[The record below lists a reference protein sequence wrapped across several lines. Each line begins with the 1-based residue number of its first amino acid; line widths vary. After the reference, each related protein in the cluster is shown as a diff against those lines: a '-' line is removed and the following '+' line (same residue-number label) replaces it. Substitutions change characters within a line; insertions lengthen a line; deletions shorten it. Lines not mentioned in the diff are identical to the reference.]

1 LKNGKPN
8 ACYIFNQRFDLL
20 KMKHLLTILFALICQ
35 GPLSAQTS
43 HNMVSLGNWHDP
55 TLPFDRIRY
64 NDVWGYAAN
73 GREYALIGS
82 REFVH
87 ILDVTDPNNITEIAR
102 LNDAMNSSS
111 IWRDIKVY
119 GDYAYCVTDIQ
130 ANDGLQIIDLSNLPN
145 SAEIIYRS
153 DDEFGQCHNLF
164 IDTTASP
171 VRLYAFGTN
180 SPAAND
186 GYFAYSLAD
195 PTSPDLIAT
204 VDLTDN
210 GRYMH
215 DAFVVNDTMYGNSES
230 RGLYV
235 YDVSDVTAPVEIGR
249 LFNYTESGY
258 NHSCWRSANGKYLA
272 MCDETTNRGVKI
284 VNVEDPGDMELE
296 SVFRSTLLAPNLASL
311 AHNPFYMGDSLVV
324 LSYYGDGVQVWDVR
338 DPADPQRLAYY
349 DTTPTGTGYTD
360 GAWGAYPYLPS
371 GNILVSDEITG
382 LYVVRVNDFNSLP
395 VEYLNWKVASD
406 SKHSQLTWS
415 TSEEIDNLGWDVEH
429 ATSRG
434 TFSPIGFVE
443 AGDGVYAFTH
453 EAPGEG
459 LHYYRLRQ
467 LDYDGTETLSEV
479 KTVFFAGNE
488 DQVTAYP
495 NPAQIGTNIR
505 LQGLDPEVNWTL
517 INLEGKSVYAGQ
529 GKTIPGQALP
539 AGIYFLKAGG
549 KVVSKVV
556 VAE

>member
-1 LKNGKPN
+1 
-8 ACYIFNQRFDLL
+8 
-20 KMKHLLTILFALICQ
+20 MKYLLTFLFAFLCQ
-35 GPLSAQTS
+35 SPLLAQTS
-43 HNMVSLGNWHDP
+43 LNMTSLGNWHDA
-55 TLPFDRIRY
+55 TLPFNRVRY

-87 ILDVTDPNNITEIAR
+87 ILDVTDPNNITEIER
-102 LNDAMNSSS
+102 LNDAPNSSS
-111 IWRDIKVY
+111 TWRDIKVY
-119 GDYAYCVTDIQ
+119 GNYAYCVTDIQ
-130 ANDGLQIIDLSNLPN
+130 ANDGLQIIDLSNLPT

-153 DDEFGQCHNLF
+153 TDEFEQCHNIF

-180 SPAAND
+180 SAAANE

-195 PTSPDLIAT
+195 PTDPELIAT

-210 GRYMH
+210 GQYMH
-215 DAFVVNDTMYGNSES
+215 DAFVINDTMYGNSEG

-235 YDVSDVTAPVEIGR
+235 YDVSDVTNPMELGVLSNYVEA
-249 LFNYTESGY
+249 GY

-272 MCDETTNRGVKI
+272 MCDETSNRGVKI
-284 VNVEDPGDMELE
+284 VNVEDPMDMEVVGL
-296 SVFRSTLLAPNLASL
+296 FRSTLLAPNLASL

-338 DPADPQRLAYY
+338 DPTNPQRLAYY
-349 DTTPTGTGYTD
+349 DTTPTGTGYSD

-395 VEYLNWKVASD
+395 VEYLNWEAESD
-406 SKHSQLTWS
+406 GKHSQLSWS
-415 TSEEIDNLGWDVEH
+415 TSEEADNLGWEVEH
-429 ATSRG
+429 SVSRG
-434 TFSPIGFVE
+434 AFAPIDFVE
-443 AGDGVYAFTH
+443 AGDGTYAFTH

-467 LDYDGTETLSEV
+467 RDYDGTESLSEV
-479 KTVFFAGNE
+479 KTIFFAGGE
-488 DQVTAYP
+488 DQVTAFP
-495 NPAQIGTNIR
+495 NPGRAGTDIR
-505 LQGLDPEVNWTL
+505 LRGLSPQANWTL
-517 INLEGKSVYAGQ
+517 SNLEGKRLFEGQ
-529 GKTIPGQALP
+529 GQIIQGQFLS
-539 AGIYFLKAGG
+539 AGIYFLETEG
-549 KVVSKVV
+549 KIVSKIV

>member
-1 LKNGKPN
+1 
-8 ACYIFNQRFDLL
+8 
-20 KMKHLLTILFALICQ
+20 MKYLLTILFAFCCQ
-35 GPLSAQTS
+35 APLSAQPS
-43 HNMVSLGNWHDP
+43 LNMTSLGNWHDP
-55 TLPFDRIRY
+55 TLPFDRVRY

-87 ILDVTDPNNITEIAR
+87 ILDVTDPNSITEIAR
-102 LNDAMNSSS
+102 LNDAPNSSS
-111 IWRDIKVY
+111 TWRDIKVY
-119 GDYAYCVTDIQ
+119 GDYAYCVTDVQ
-130 ANDGLQIIDLSNLPN
+130 ANDGLQIIDLSNLPT

-153 DDEFGQCHNLF
+153 TDEFTKCHNIF

-171 VRLYAFGTN
+171 VRMYAFGTN
-180 SPAAND
+180 AAAAND

-195 PTSPDLIAT
+195 PTSPELIAT
-204 VDLTDN
+204 VDLLN

-215 DAFVVNDTMYGNSES
+215 DAYVINDTMYGNSES

-235 YDVSDVTAPVEIGR
+235 YNVSDVTAPEEIGR

-272 MCDETTNRGVKI
+272 MCDETSNRGVKI
-284 VNVEDPGDMELE
+284 VNVENVEDMELE

-338 DPADPQRLAYY
+338 NPAAPQRLAYY
-349 DTTPTGTGYTD
+349 DTTPNGTGYSD
-360 GAWGAYPYLPS
+360 GAWGAYPFLPS

-395 VEYLNWKVASD
+395 VEYLSWEAESD
-406 SKHSQLTWS
+406 GKNSWLNWS
-415 TSEEIDNLGWDVEH
+415 TSEEVDNLGWEVEH

-434 TFSPIGFVE
+434 AFAPIGFVT
-443 AGDGVYAFTH
+443 AGEGAYSFTH
-453 EAPGEG
+453 EVPGEG

-467 LDYDGTETLSEV
+467 RDYDGTEALSEV
-479 KTVFFAGNE
+479 KTVFFASNE
-488 DQVTAYP
+488 ERVTVYP
-495 NPAQIGTNIR
+495 NPARAGTSIR
-505 LQGLDPEVNWTL
+505 LQGLAPGADWTL
-517 INLEGKSVYAGQ
+517 SNLEGKTLYSGQ
-529 GKTIPGQALP
+529 GQIISGQSLP
-539 AGIYFLKAGG
+539 VGIYFLETGG
-549 KVVSKVV
+549 KIVSKVV

>member
-1 LKNGKPN
+1 
-8 ACYIFNQRFDLL
+8 
-20 KMKHLLTILFALICQ
+20 MKYLLTFLFAFLCQ
-35 GPLSAQTS
+35 SPLLAQTS
-43 HNMVSLGNWHDP
+43 LNMTSLGNWHDA
-55 TLPFDRIRY
+55 TLPFNRVRY

-87 ILDVTDPNNITEIAR
+87 ILDVTDPNNITEIER
-102 LNDAMNSSS
+102 LNDAPNSSS
-111 IWRDIKVY
+111 TWRDIKVY
-119 GDYAYCVTDIQ
+119 GNYAYCVTDIQ
-130 ANDGLQIIDLSNLPN
+130 ANDGLQIIDLSNLPT

-153 DDEFGQCHNLF
+153 TDEFEQCHNIF

-180 SPAAND
+180 SAAANE

-195 PTSPDLIAT
+195 PTDPELIAT

-210 GRYMH
+210 GQYMH
-215 DAFVVNDTMYGNSES
+215 DAFVINDTMYGNSEG

-235 YDVSDVTAPVEIGR
+235 YDVSDVTNPMELGVLSNYVEA
-249 LFNYTESGY
+249 GY

-272 MCDETTNRGVKI
+272 MCDETSNRGVKI
-284 VNVEDPGDMELE
+284 VNVEDPMDMEVVGL
-296 SVFRSTLLAPNLASL
+296 FRSTLLAPNLASL

-338 DPADPQRLAYY
+338 DPTNPQRLAYY
-349 DTTPTGTGYTD
+349 DTTPTGTGYSD

-395 VEYLNWKVASD
+395 VEYLSWEAVSD
-406 SKHSQLTWS
+406 GKHSQLSWS
-415 TSEEIDNLGWDVEH
+415 TSEEADNLGWDIEH

-434 TFSPIGFVE
+434 AFAPIGFVE
-443 AGDGVYAFTH
+443 AADGAYTFTH
-453 EAPGEG
+453 ETPGEG

-467 LDYDGTETLSEV
+467 RDHDGTEALSEV
-479 KTVFFAGNE
+479 KTVFFAG
-488 DQVTAYP
+488 DGDRITAYP
-495 NPAQIGTNIR
+495 NPARIGSSIR
-505 LQGLDPEVNWTL
+505 LQGLAPETKWHL
-517 INLEGKSVYAGQ
+517 SNLEGKRLFSGQ
-529 GKTIPGQALP
+529 GQSLQSQSLS
-539 AGIYFLKAGG
+539 AGIYFLETEG
-549 KVVSKVV
+549 KIVSKIV